1 MLAVSGILK
10 LLDEKRAADGMLIG
24 LAIVCREA
32 AEGMMRASV
41 Q

>member
-24 LAIVCREA
+24 LATVCREA